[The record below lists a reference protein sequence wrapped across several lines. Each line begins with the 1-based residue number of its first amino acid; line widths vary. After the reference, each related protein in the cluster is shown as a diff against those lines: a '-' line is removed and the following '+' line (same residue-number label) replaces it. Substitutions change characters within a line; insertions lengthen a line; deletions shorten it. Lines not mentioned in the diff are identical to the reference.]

1 MQLRAVELR
10 RKRMARKVKEPT
22 EKKGRKTTPPF
33 EEWPAW
39 TEAKF
44 FSFLRSGLRAK
55 WSRWPAKYAVL
66 AEAKRDHDG
75 KNPRQKYEYKCAEC
89 KKHYPQKE
97 VSVDHIEPVG
107 TLRTYEDLPDFC
119 RRLFVGTDKLQVL
132 CKGCHG
138 VKTYEENQERT
149 KRNASKS

>member
-66 AEAKRDHDG
+66 AEANTNVR
-75 KNPRQKYEYKCAEC
+75 NVR
-89 KKHYPQKE
+89 
-97 VSVDHIEPVG
+97 ST
-107 TLRTYEDLPDFC
+107 TLR
-119 RRLFVGTDKLQVL
+119 RKLVLITLSLWVL
-132 CKGCHG
+132 CALMRIFQISVGD
-138 VKTYEENQERT
+138 Y
-149 KRNASKS
+149 S